1 VASIIGPG
9 QSELPIID
17 SAGLT
22 ASPGLGAIL
31 AQITNSDTSRV
42 FLVKAIAAS
51 SVAAEIDLIVPSQGT
66 QKTIPLLLAANSPGE
81 VIVLAWVPNAGIVQM
96 KAPAAIVGNVTAAL
110 NMYLASPGTSSGW
123 IGA

>member
-1 VASIIGPG
+1 VASVIGAAT
-9 QSELPIID
+9 SEVPIID

-22 ASPGLGAIL
+22 ASPGAGAIL
-31 AQITNSDTSRV
+31 AQITNNETSRV
-42 FLVKAIAAS
+42 YLVKAIAAS
-51 SVAAEIDLIVPSQGT
+51 SVAGEIDLIVPSQGT

-81 VIVLAWVPNAGIVQM
+81 IIVLVWVPNAGVVQM
-96 KAPAAIVGNVTAAL
+96 RAPSAIAGNVSAAL